1 MEMSF
6 VFFVILFTGKICD
19 AAAFQGDKSQEEKN
33 RYISI
38 FWLLTPKR
46 IWPPMLMNHDLS
58 AIHENVSNTHF
69 VGGSVWSD
77 LGRKT
82 CMQPWNSCKYQ
93 LSCRPQPKWHIWGVK
108 SCIYDELLLVWGL
121 QFVMFVYDH
130 LCFESRNAGLFV
142 REKER
147 DNLDLIWID
156 VVCTYKI

>member
-1 MEMSF
+1 MLIAQWRCLLYFLLFYSLEKF
-6 VFFVILFTGKICD
+6 VMRRLFREIKVRR
-19 AAAFQGDKSQEEKN
+19 EKN

-58 AIHENVSNTHF
+58 AIHENVSNAHF

-108 SCIYDELLLVWGL
+108 SCIYDELLLVWGP
-121 QFVMFVYDH
+121 QFVMFVYGRH
-130 LCFESRNAGLFV
+130 CFESIHLMVYFCVLAA
-142 REKER
+142 
-147 DNLDLIWID
+147 DNLKEII
-156 VVCTYKI
+156 